1 MNLRFDS
8 ARAPVRSGMFAAIL
22 AAATA
27 TVTAHEP
34 LTGQV
39 PTHGDA
45 RRAVAE
51 IAGAAAERGFAGQV
65 LAVRDGAVLFH
76 EAFGLSDE
84 TAGTATTVE
93 TVYAIGSVTKQFT
106 RVSILK
112 LEEDGRLDTSDP
124 ISRYL
129 EDLPADKRD
138 ITIQQVL
145 DMRAGFHEYHD
156 DTGDHQAMNRDEAL
170 RRIYAQELRFE
181 PGTERAYS
189 NSGYTL
195 LAAIV
200 ENVSDLTFPEYVRTE
215 LLDPLEL
222 DAIGFHGDD
231 RWRDAR
237 AARGRGGIREGDNA
251 PHTWPAVTWAL
262 QGAGGMVASA
272 EDLGKW
278 IGALRTGKVLGPV
291 ALSAAYGDGPAVYAG
306 GDDFGFQTGVV
317 EVDAGDDFVVVNT
330 NNGSDVLA
338 IALDAVE
345 AMTGEEVGFGPQRED
360 DEGPAPAGGPGGGIP
375 DSPRARAATAFME
388 ALRVGTDDAFDAL
401 VRESFAPELR
411 DEFTMEGHR
420 EMLGALRD
428 VIDTADGV
436 GLSPLAEF
444 TVAIM
449 LQPGTRRIIL
459 DLAESPPHGIIGV
472 RLEGN

>member
-1 MNLRFDS
+1 
-8 ARAPVRSGMFAAIL
+8 MFATIL
-22 AAATA
+22 AAASGVGA
-27 TVTAHEP
+27 AHEP

-51 IAGAAAERGFAGQV
+51 IAGAATQRGFAGQV

-84 TAGTATTVE
+84 AAGTATTVE

-112 LEEDGRLDTSDP
+112 LEEDGRLDTSDT
-124 ISRYL
+124 ISRHL
-129 EDLPADKRD
+129 EGLPADKRD

-189 NSGYTL
+189 NSGYSL

-200 ENVSDLTFPEYVRTE
+200 ENVSGMTFPEYVRTE
-215 LLDPLEL
+215 LLDPLGL

-231 RWRDAR
+231 RWSDAR
-237 AARGRGGIREGDNA
+237 AARGRGGAREGDNA
-251 PHTWPAVTWAL
+251 PHTWPVVTWAL

-272 EDLGKW
+272 EDLSEW
-278 IGALRTGKVLGPV
+278 IRALRTGRVLGPV
-291 ALSAAYGDGPAVYAG
+291 ALTAAYGDGPAVYAG

-330 NNGSDVLA
+330 NNGSDVLE

-345 AMTGEEVGFGPQRED
+345 AMTGERVDFGPQRVVDD
-360 DEGPAPAGGPGGGIP
+360 DEGPAPGGGPGGGIP

-388 ALRVGTDDAFDAL
+388 ALRAGTNDAFDAL
-401 VRESFAPELR
+401 VRDSFARELR
-411 DEFTMEGHR
+411 DEFTMDGHR
-420 EMLGALRD
+420 EMLITLKD
-428 VIDTADGV
+428 VVDTADGV

-459 DLAESPPHGIIGV
+459 DLEESPPHGIIGI
-472 RLEGN
+472 RLEGS